1 LKAALLCAALACAA
15 LAGCGQTGALY
26 LPEKEGEVVSKGPA
40 AAAPT
45 STTAPAD
52 TSAASPA
59 DAEAA
64 RKREQ
69 RQPAPQ

>member
-1 LKAALLCAALACAA
+1 MRARTSLLVALACA
-15 LAGCGQTGALY
+15 LAGATLVGCGQTGELT

-40 AAAPT
+40 A
-45 STTAPAD
+45 TTATPEAAD
-52 TSAASPA
+52 AAT

-64 RKREQ
+64 RKRA